1 LRFIKA
7 TVKPLLGVPL
17 SPLCRTR
24 SKSGS
29 RLGVLGETRKQLKQ
43 FGWINEI
50 TCPSEKILSV
60 AEFLNWRVQTRPAS
74 NEVR

>member
-7 TVKPLLGVPL
+7 TVKPVLGVPF
-17 SPLCRTR
+17 PLCRTR

-43 FGWINEI
+43 FAWINEI

-60 AEFLNWRVQTRPAS
+60 AEFLNWRVLQRPVLHPT
-74 NEVR
+74 E

>member
-1 LRFIKA
+1 V
-7 TVKPLLGVPL
+7 T
-17 SPLCRTR
+17 
-24 SKSGS
+24 GS

-60 AEFLNWRVQTRPAS
+60 AEFLNWRVQRLVQHPTK
-74 NEVR
+74 